1 MIPALRCQKQDG
13 PCSSLRVV
21 LHGEFQVSQSYTVRP
36 SLIKREQV
44 NIYVQIVELEV
55 DFKSERTIV
64 VKHF

>member
-1 MIPALRCQKQDG
+1 M
-13 PCSSLRVV
+13 V

-55 DFKSERTIV
+55 DFKSEHTTV